1 MAVNELELPEVNAA
15 IFFSRSFT
23 PDHAACPVRPWQ
35 LTHQSRFSC
44 LLNRRHIGLQRC
56 YQTTWIQKFE
66 RVLLR
71 CFIRPVTRGDPAGP
85 GFNQHGY
92 GSNQIQQ
99 SAPLGGTTPQPA
111 TVSNLEYSRY
121 ALKHNEISEKC
132 FKGAMYFATNFGN
145 KILQPLLLLHN
156 DMICALAD
164 FFCPATSV
172 SCGKE
177 CGGTSASYKSLLKV
191 ESYPTPWKSTP
202 NTKGALFLTTSAA
215 KCKRPCRLLHGIF

>member
-1 MAVNELELPEVNAA
+1 MFVEPSAHWITEALSNHVDTEV
-15 IFFSRSFT
+15 
-23 PDHAACPVRPWQ
+23 
-35 LTHQSRFSC
+35 
-44 LLNRRHIGLQRC
+44 
-56 YQTTWIQKFE
+56 E

-71 CFIRPVTRGDPAGP
+71 CFIGPVTRRDPAGP

-121 ALKHNEISEKC
+121 ALKHNEICEKC
-132 FKGAMYFATNFGN
+132 FKGDMYFATHFGN

-191 ESYPTPWKSTP
+191 ESYPTPWKSTQIQ
-202 NTKGALFLTTSAA
+202 KVLCF
-215 KCKRPCRLLHGIF
+215 